1 MAEFI
6 SKIPTNLTEYPNSF
20 KRQGAFPL
28 EAYSVFTTVAD
39 AEEYAKNSPLSY
51 VGQVIAVT
59 YKTTETVEEQ
69 TVTKEHARL
78 YVIRTEAG
86 ALLELGSTESISS
99 DFAEVWAVLDAW
111 APFFEDKDSLNE
123 AYDSLKELQA
133 YIDEHGSD
141 FLGLVKDV
149 GENREDI
156 NHIYSRWELDE
167 DGSYTRDENGDRIPK
182 TVPTGKLQDE
192 IDRAIAAEKAIYD
205 PEGDTDAEGNK
216 VATGH
221 LANEITRALIA
232 EYAEAQAR
240 EKADT
245 EIYGKIDDLFKSTTA
260 ADGTKTYDG
269 EIVDYIVDAVP
280 IATLERLGRVKSSN
294 KENYIKVQEDGT
306 MEVNSLNVMK
316 LTQTE
321 GDLLIL
327 DGGNANGITPKS

>member
-86 ALLELGSTESISS
+86 ALLELGSTESVNEG
-99 DFAEVWAVLDAW
+99 FAEIWAVLDYW
-111 APFFEDKDSLNE
+111 APFFEDKDSLDK
-123 AYDSLKELQA
+123 AYDTLKELQA
-133 YIDEHGSD
+133 YIDEHGDD
-141 FLGLVKDV
+141 FLGVVSDV

-156 NHIYSRWELDE
+156 NHIYSRWELNE
-167 DGSYTRDENGDRIPK
+167 DGSYKRDENGDRIPK
-182 TVPTGKLQDE
+182 TAPTGKLQDE
-192 IDRAIAAEKAIYD
+192 INRAVAAEKAIYD
-205 PEGDTDAEGNK
+205 PEGGEDSEGNK
-216 VATGH
+216 IATGH

-280 IATLERLGRVKSSN
+280 VATLEKLGRVKSSED
-294 KENYIKVQEDGT
+294 ENYVMVHDDGT
-306 MEVNSLNVMK
+306 MEVHSLNIMK
-316 LTQTE
+316 LSQTK

-327 DGGNANGITPKS
+327 DGGNANGTTSGS